1 MKTDKNM
8 DPLIMVN
15 SEIKCEVKRSTRAKR
30 LNLKVVQDKVRVSVP
45 PGASYADAKAFVE
58 AKRDWIVKHVEAWR
72 SRNPK
77 TVRKYETGEYLPYL
91 GQNLPLFVLRTRKNG
106 SGDGIR
112 FRVRF
117 KLAAAGFFLEMPAD
131 IPPDAYS
138 SIARDV
144 LVKWYRR
151 QAESILKSRLDHYA
165 SRMGLQYQ
173 RLSIREQKTRWGSC
187 SSQKNINL
195 NWRIILAPEK
205 VLDYLI
211 VHELAHLQQMNH
223 SSAFWSLVETY
234 IPDYRIWR
242 KWLKDNSSAL
252 NID

>member
-1 MKTDKNM
+1 M
-8 DPLIMVN
+8 
-15 SEIKCEVKRSTRAKR
+15 
-30 LNLKVVQDKVRVSVP
+30 
-45 PGASYADAKAFVE
+45 
-58 AKRDWIVKHVEAWR
+58 
-72 SRNPK
+72 
-77 TVRKYETGEYLPYL
+77 
-91 GQNLPLFVLRTRKNG
+91 
-106 SGDGIR
+106 
-112 FRVRF
+112 
-117 KLAAAGFFLEMPAD
+117 
-131 IPPDAYS
+131 
-138 SIARDV
+138 
-144 LVKWYRR
+144 
-151 QAESILKSRLDHYA
+151 
-165 SRMGLQYQ
+165 MGLQYQ